1 MHLNHKQHQIKSKQ
15 RLGYTISST
24 SEFQSSIPNETIASS
39 IQFGSNSL

>member
-24 SEFQSSIPNETIASS
+24 SEFQSLIPN
-39 IQFGSNSL
+39 